1 MAGYQKV
8 YGLVESSDF
17 VTYKGQIGTKDCKEI
32 IRVSLDKARNE
43 ENGTRTEVFPHIKE
57 STQFQLIY
65 QDNIKKQKKTKLL
78 FKVLNPETTLLW
90 IKCLNKFT

>member
-1 MAGYQKV
+1 MQGELQLYKGLMAGYQKV

-57 STQFQLIY
+57 ST
-65 QDNIKKQKKTKLL
+65 
-78 FKVLNPETTLLW
+78 
-90 IKCLNKFT
+90 